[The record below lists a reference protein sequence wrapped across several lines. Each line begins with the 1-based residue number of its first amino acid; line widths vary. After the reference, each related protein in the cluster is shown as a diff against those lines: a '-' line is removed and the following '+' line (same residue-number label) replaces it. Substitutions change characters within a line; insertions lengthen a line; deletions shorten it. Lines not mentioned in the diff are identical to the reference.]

1 MTDEIRPTYYVQY
14 DEIDKTW
21 CIFVHETHSDFF
33 VAEFEEEKT
42 AISICECMN
51 DMMMRKHEMNDETQY
66 VMVTTI
72 SSHRVRYA
80 VPVKNADD
88 QTVENVKN
96 MVANEEVEEF
106 SQLWLGEQIID
117 TQVVD
122 EQRML
127 EMFDDENRYLS
138 SWSAEQKIDHV
149 KKSWIKS

>member
-1 MTDEIRPTYYVQY
+1 
-14 DEIDKTW
+14 
-21 CIFVHETHSDFF
+21 
-33 VAEFEEEKT
+33 
-42 AISICECMN
+42 
-51 DMMMRKHEMNDETQY
+51 MNDETQY

-72 SSHRVRYA
+72 SSHRIRYA
-80 VPVKNADD
+80 VPVKNADG

-96 MVANEEVEEF
+96 MIANEEVEEF

-122 EQRML
+122 EQMML
-127 EMFDDENRYLS
+127 EMFDDENQYLT